1 MTMTDLQNNIKD
13 LSLLLQRFTG
23 PLNSVADFL
32 DSNGNAVAINKF
44 YQDLSLE
51 IQNLPSKTSR
61 GNALQILTNVGL
73 ANILRNSVADVDG
86 TSVHGPLADDVTIN
100 GSQVTGSINAS
111 QVHGTL
117 ASDVILAGSQIAGSI
132 NASQVHGTLASD
144 VILAGSQIAGSI
156 NASQVHG
163 TLASDVSIAGSQ
175 VTGSIDASV
184 LTGTINPNV
193 VVLGSQVTG
202 SMPNTNI
209 DASQVHGTLPSAV
222 SIAGSQVTGSINA
235 SVLIG
240 TINPSVVVLGSQVTG
255 SMPNANI
262 DASQVHGTLPS
273 AVSIAGS
280 QVTGSINAS
289 NIINLQNFITGST
302 LSADFTA
309 LPTRT
314 VTMYQNTNCDS
325 AGAVQSFTNI
335 AIDHSNPIQ
344 NAFAFMQ
351 CKFSLMEGANL
362 QTDIFALNVGEISMK
377 VTEGT
382 ATTCYTICGDS
393 CPLYQVTD
401 LCHALSFSGNLGAL
415 SSLPHTTMT

>member
-144 VILAGSQIAGSI
+144 VSIAGSQVTGSI
-156 NASQVHG
+156 DASVLTGTINPSVVVLGSQVTGSMPNANIDASQVHG
-163 TLASDVSIAGSQ
+163 TLPSAVSIAGSQ

-202 SMPNTNI
+202 SMPNT
-209 DASQVHGTLPSAV
+209 
-222 SIAGSQVTGSINA
+222 
-235 SVLIG
+235 
-240 TINPSVVVLGSQVTG
+240 
-255 SMPNANI
+255 NI